1 MERIGATVLLIMA
14 LLVGAVLVLQHSHV
28 RPGIRI
34 TVEMRRTGPL
44 KERALVRLSG
54 LVLGRV
60 DRIRLEPGPKVM
72 LEVWLDGRYAEYVK
86 ENSVIFVARE
96 GLFGDAFL
104 AVAGTRGDPDL
115 PVSDGAILRGDDP
128 TPVDR
133 LVGQAQQNYAELKRL
148 AADLAPDWA
157 VLKAALAQMSEELE
171 DFDSAL
177 PSLARLR
184 DEVRA
189 LEVPDFAPLGGL
201 ADVAGQ
207 ARSQL
212 VAMRPRL
219 RAAGALAER
228 LGTLTADDRFARLS
242 AALDGVGASVARVER
257 MLAIIQGVE
266 DWVQSGRGS
275 VGALLQDIEISDEF
289 RQTRRRVIRQPWQ
302 LLDTQKRRI
311 SEARPR

>member
-1 MERIGATVLLIMA
+1 MN
-14 LLVGAVLVLQHSHV
+14 
-28 RPGIRI
+28 
-34 TVEMRRTGPL
+34 
-44 KERALVRLSG
+44 
-54 LVLGRV
+54 RV
-60 DRIRLEPGPKVM
+60 
-72 LEVWLDGRYAEYVK
+72 
-86 ENSVIFVARE
+86 
-96 GLFGDAFL
+96 

-115 PVSDGAILRGDDP
+115 PVSDGAILRADDP

-133 LVGQAQQNYAELKRL
+133 LVGEAQQNYAELTRL
-148 AADLAPDWA
+148 VADLAPDWA
-157 VLKAALAQMSEELE
+157 DLKAALAQVSEELE

-177 PSLARLR
+177 PSLTRLR

-189 LEVPDFAPLGGL
+189 LEIPDFAPLGGL
-201 ADVAGQ
+201 EELAGQ
-207 ARSQL
+207 VRAQL

-228 LGTLTADDRFARLS
+228 LGTLTSDDRFTRLS
-242 AALDGVGASVARVER
+242 AALDGVGASVDRVER
-257 MLAIIQGVE
+257 VVAVIQGVQ
-266 DWVQSGRGS
+266 DWVVSGRGS